1 MQPRAVH
8 HARVKNSILMDVGIR
23 KLPEGASL
31 FGHDGGQAEA
41 TRKPTK
47 TWIA

>member
-8 HARVKNSILMDVGIR
+8 HARVKNSMDVEIR

-41 TRKPTK
+41 ARMPTK